1 MYYKEFLRMR
11 SCVICLAICLGVI
24 LVAHAA
30 LHVFVPM
37 ASANSGGATNLVG
50 LFGASAL
57 IIGGIMA
64 TIFGSTLARENDG
77 HLEVAWTKPHSRAQ
91 YATTAML
98 VNAAGIMFCVL
109 LGFVALVLGVFTP
122 GMHEQMNWNLSAS
135 SADDLLAFALFP
147 LAWYAVIV
155 ALSARLRGGALVQSL
170 IWPVALVLLALHQIP
185 FTPVW
190 HSLFA
195 ALNIVNPLS
204 YLSYSTM
211 GGRDVNAGAFAVFAL
226 ALFAVGGWAFATM
239 QWRRLEA

>member
-11 SCVICLAICLGVI
+11 NAVKWLAISLAVM

-30 LHVFVPM
+30 LHLFVAGM
-37 ASANSGGATNLVG
+37 SSNSGGATNFVGIFGTAALV
-50 LFGASAL
+50 
-57 IIGGIMA
+57 IGGIMA
-64 TIFGSTLARENDG
+64 TVFGSTLAYENDG
-77 HLEVAWTKPHSRAQ
+77 HLEVAWTKPHSRTE

-109 LGFVALVLGVFTP
+109 MSFFAFVLTWLTP
-122 GMHEQMNWNLSAS
+122 GMHEQVTWNLSPSTANE
-135 SADDLLAFALFP
+135 LLGFALFP

-204 YLSYSTM
+204 YVSLM
-211 GGRDVNAGAFAVFAL
+211 GGRDVNTRSFAAVAL
-226 ALFAVGGWAFATM
+226 ALFALGGWAFATI